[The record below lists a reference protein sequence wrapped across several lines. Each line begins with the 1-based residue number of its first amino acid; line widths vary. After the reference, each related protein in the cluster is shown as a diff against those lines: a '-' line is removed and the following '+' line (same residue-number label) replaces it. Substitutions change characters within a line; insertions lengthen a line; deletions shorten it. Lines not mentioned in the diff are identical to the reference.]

1 MNRTYARTLHDLPD
15 DCLEVWLFE
24 GPAARREVERERGI
38 PVRSAYKTLLH
49 EVLERDLLR
58 GVPRA
63 VIHYPVLEG
72 DEPLRFR
79 LECYPLADMTATE
92 LEYAPDPQPF
102 DTMPRYR
109 IERDGSDPVEIPVPV
124 RRVIQADGTACFAA
138 CGWIRTPDRDGPLET
153 DYERIFGDVQ
163 AAMRAIEIGDARP
176 VFDQLVVEVTAP
188 FEDVPLPVGRE
199 RISLA
204 EALHEE
210 IYFTALEIFQDR
222 LGLAPGVRTLQ
233 HGQVVPILRR
243 GDAVSLSVRSKQ
255 ADPIPDAGFGGAP
268 RLAEASHWLTPAQI
282 ETHLDGI
289 GGERFEATSRQGRPV
304 SGVLVNP
311 DAPTRLAIS
320 AGQHANETS
329 PVVGA
334 LRAGHDLKA
343 SGVGFT
349 LCPMENPDGYALFRA
364 LCRADETHMHHAA
377 RYTAG
382 GNDLSFGTGYESRIR
397 ALAKDRLSAEVHVNL
412 HGYPSHE
419 WTRPLSGYVPRG
431 FARWT
436 LPKGFFLICRHHPG
450 WGDLAA
456 RVLDA
461 AIDAIAGHPEQMRQ
475 NAEMMR
481 RYLSAIPEPDF
492 ELSHGCIP
500 HSTTEVETEPYPVT
514 LITEAPDETIDGE
527 DFRIAQESQYRV
539 VMAIARMLGSQVV

>member
-1 MNRTYARTLHDLPD
+1 M
-15 DCLEVWLFE
+15 
-24 GPAARREVERERGI
+24 
-38 PVRSAYKTLLH
+38 
-49 EVLERDLLR
+49 
-58 GVPRA
+58 
-63 VIHYPVLEG
+63 
-72 DEPLRFR
+72 
-79 LECYPLADMTATE
+79 
-92 LEYAPDPQPF
+92 
-102 DTMPRYR
+102 
-109 IERDGSDPVEIPVPV
+109 
-124 RRVIQADGTACFAA
+124 
-138 CGWIRTPDRDGPLET
+138 
-153 DYERIFGDVQ
+153 
-163 AAMRAIEIGDARP
+163 
-176 VFDQLVVEVTAP
+176 
-188 FEDVPLPVGRE
+188 
-199 RISLA
+199 
-204 EALHEE
+204 
-210 IYFTALEIFQDR
+210 
-222 LGLAPGVRTLQ
+222 
-233 HGQVVPILRR
+233 
-243 GDAVSLSVRSKQ
+243 
-255 ADPIPDAGFGGAP
+255 
-268 RLAEASHWLTPAQI
+268 TPAQI

-334 LRAGHDLKA
+334 LRAGYDLKTA
-343 SGVGFT
+343 GIGFT

-364 LCRADETHMHHAA
+364 LCRTDETHMHHAA

-382 GNDLSFGTGYESRIR
+382 GNDLSFGTEYESRIR
-397 ALAKDRLSAEVHVNL
+397 ALAKDRLPAEVHVNL

-500 HSTTEVETEPYPVT
+500 HSTTEMETEPYPVT

-539 VMAIARMLGSQVV
+539 VMAIARMLGSQVA